1 MNSKKT
7 VLALVDLSEA
17 HEDVLYA
24 AVLHAC
30 SSGDNLSVYHA
41 IPVAISTE
49 SVEGIKKRFESSIAQ
64 ILNDLNLTL
73 QSHQVLIATE
83 LFPAGKLLNHLIT
96 SADMVVIGGG
106 NSKTNDIKREKIIK
120 IVDHSPHSV
129 LIVPTKGKLN
139 KPERILYCSSYHEFE
154 SNNSL
159 QIVKELAQRF
169 NAEVRVAHVKTHS
182 GSSKQSKVD
191 RSRFEGKYFEPEV
204 KYAHKLIRNSD
215 VIAGI
220 NHYIRKK
227 GDNDLVVM
235 IRRKQHTINRLFR
248 SNLTNKMLKNTEIPL
263 LILKEN
269 QLN

>member
-1 MNSKKT
+1 MDSKKT
-7 VLALVDLSEA
+7 ILALVDLSEA
-17 HEDVLYA
+17 HEDVIYA

-30 SSGDNLSVYHA
+30 SSGGNLSVYHA
-41 IPVAISTE
+41 VPRGISKESTE
-49 SVEGIKKRFESSIAQ
+49 EFKQRFESSIVQ
-64 ILNDLNLTL
+64 ILNEQSLVLK
-73 QSHQVLIATE
+73 SHQVLIASE
-83 LFPAGKLLNHLIT
+83 HFPNGKLLNHLIT
-96 SADMVVIGGG
+96 SADMVVMGGG
-106 NSKTNDIKREKIIK
+106 NSRTNDTKREKIIK
-120 IVDHSPHSV
+120 IVDQSPHAV
-129 LIVPTKGKLN
+129 LIIPAKGRLN
-139 KPERILYCSSYHEFE
+139 IPERILYCSSYHEFE
-154 SNNSL
+154 SNISL
-159 QIVKELAQRF
+159 RVVKELAQRF

-235 IRRKQHTINRLFR
+235 IRRKQRTINRLFG
-248 SNLTNKMLKNTEIPL
+248 SNFTNKMLKNTEIPL